1 MTDIMDRRDLIAPVV
16 AEPSLAARDDRPMP
30 VLVFAGDGG
39 LGQDRATL
47 ALGALFAV
55 GLVLLAAGYLGHVGA
70 LRATGLTVALFFG
83 AGTAPLQLSR
93 WARLD
98 LRLGVAGLVGLSVPL
113 AAGSMLVLTPL
124 WHRVPAAAVTG
135 AVALGAVAFGIHAWA
150 CGRVLIQRPWT
161 EIVAVSGARLRSTFG
176 IPFACV
182 LTGDILWCD
191 AALRSGHV
199 APGGHVAPSILGFVP
214 GISPLWYVGL
224 GCLLAGMV
232 LARGHGEGHAA
243 AAMVSLLAALK
254 LTPALVYGR
263 PGSVLAAKNIALVQA
278 VLRAH
283 HLDHGAGL
291 HQAYS
296 GLFAAVAWLCDLSGI
311 HDPAGIAACW
321 PFVIGLVVI
330 AELRLF
336 LGRLTCSAYR
346 VWIMIA
352 LVVLVSVFGADYFS
366 PQSAGFAL
374 GLGVFAL
381 TIDSRAIFGGDVTGW
396 VGLTFGGAAVG
407 TARLADGRRW
417 PGLAEPGR
425 VVLLLLAAAAMAV
438 TCLLSPYI
446 VGGVLVI
453 LMMFRTI
460 RPWYVPAFI
469 AYPAVG
475 WALLNRRDL
484 SGFVSLAD
492 IRNLS
497 GFTLPK
503 TVVLPGLQRLP
514 AVGPGSHPVSPALLA
529 LTALTLGLLVL
540 VVLAVS
546 GFIRTIR
553 DRSAWAYLASAG
565 VGLALIT
572 VKPYGYEGLSR
583 AVLFAVPWLAAVA
596 LRAWPQKPRT

>member
-1 MTDIMDRRDLIAPVV
+1 VTDTMDVRDSFV
-16 AEPSLAARDDRPMP
+16 AQGFAGRDFVERGDEPMP
-30 VLVFAGDGG
+30 VPVFAGDGG

-47 ALGALFAV
+47 ALGALFGV
-55 GLVLLAAGYLGHVGA
+55 GLVLLAAGYLTHAGA
-70 LRATGLTVALFFG
+70 LRATGLAAALFFG

-113 AAGSMLVLTPL
+113 IAGSVLVLTPL
-124 WHRVPAAAVTG
+124 WHHMPAAAVTG

-161 EIVAVSGARLRSTFG
+161 EIVAVPGARLRSAFG

-182 LTGDILWCD
+182 VTGDILWCD

-199 APGGHVAPSILGFVP
+199 APGAHVAPSIGGFGP
-214 GISPLWYVGL
+214 GISPLWYAGL
-224 GCLLAGMV
+224 GCLLAGIV
-232 LARGHGEGHAA
+232 LARGHGEGQAA
-243 AAMVSLLAALK
+243 AAVMSLLAALK

-263 PGSVLAAKNIALVQA
+263 PESVLAAKNIALVQA

-321 PFVIGLVVI
+321 PFVIGLVAV

-346 VWIMIA
+346 VWVMIA
-352 LVVLVSVFGADYFS
+352 LVVLVSAFGADYFS

-381 TIDSRAIFGGDVTGW
+381 AIDSRATFGGDVTGW
-396 VGLTFGGAAVG
+396 GGLTFGGAAVG
-407 TARLADGRRW
+407 TAGLADGRRW

-425 VVLLLLAAAAMAV
+425 VVLLLLAAGAMAV

-460 RPWYVPAFI
+460 RPWYVPVFV

-484 SGFVSLAD
+484 SGFITLAD
-492 IRNLS
+492 IRNLPD
-497 GFTLPK
+497 FTLPK

-514 AVGPGSHPVSPALLA
+514 AVGPGSHAVSPALLA
-529 LTALTLGLLVL
+529 LALGLLAL

-546 GFIRTIR
+546 GFARTIR

-572 VKPYGYEGLSR
+572 VKPYGYEGLFR
-583 AVLFAVPWLAAVA
+583 AVLFAAPWLAAVA
-596 LRAWPQKPRT
+596 LRA